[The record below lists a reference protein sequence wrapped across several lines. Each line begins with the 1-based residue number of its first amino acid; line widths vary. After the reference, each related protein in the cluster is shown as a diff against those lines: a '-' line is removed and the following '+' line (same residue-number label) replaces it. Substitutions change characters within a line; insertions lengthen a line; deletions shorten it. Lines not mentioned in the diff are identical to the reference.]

1 MGTGEVVAD
10 HRSLLSLSSHIEL
23 TSSHLKMGHI
33 VVQRRYLRS
42 LSFGQII
49 PMPEHYGF
57 SVEAKTL
64 ERSRNRFE
72 LVFVRRMR
80 SSPITFLVKD

>member
-10 HRSLLSLSSHIEL
+10 HRSLLSLSLHIEL
-23 TSSHLKMGHI
+23 TSSHL
-33 VVQRRYLRS
+33 VQRKYLRS
-42 LSFGQII
+42 LYFGQII

-72 LVFVRRMR
+72 PVFVRRMR